1 MLAPSWKKKPDTPGA
16 RIGYPGLHPGVGNV
30 SLAGADTHARTCT
43 YYTHTHTYAHTV
55 IPLVL

>member
-43 YYTHTHTYAHTV
+43 YYTHTHTHMHTQSYR
-55 IPLVL
+55 